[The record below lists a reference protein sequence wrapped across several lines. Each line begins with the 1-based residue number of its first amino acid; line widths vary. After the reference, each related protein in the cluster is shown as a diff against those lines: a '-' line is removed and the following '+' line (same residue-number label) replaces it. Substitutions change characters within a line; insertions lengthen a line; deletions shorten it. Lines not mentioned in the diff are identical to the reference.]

1 MRGVDLHTSFVFFG
15 IPSWEQSHIPF
26 YSRHFCVDD
35 FRFPMVG
42 YVTFL
47 EWITSR
53 CSFNFKIFWLCFHHA
68 WSNMKQQIRMHD
80 PVAFLLLVVASS
92 QLVVSNCSSSLY
104 VTWLPFVPRIELEE
118 QTRMREVAELKKS
131 LEICNWK
138 AFCFS
143 LPFWQSSLIV
153 MLCESGTSMH

>member
-1 MRGVDLHTSFVFFG
+1 
-15 IPSWEQSHIPF
+15 
-26 YSRHFCVDD
+26 
-35 FRFPMVG
+35 
-42 YVTFL
+42 
-47 EWITSR
+47 
-53 CSFNFKIFWLCFHHA
+53 
-68 WSNMKQQIRMHD
+68 MKQQIQMHD
-80 PVAFLLLVVASS
+80 PVAFLLLVVVSS

-143 LPFWQSSLIV
+143 LPF
-153 MLCESGTSMH
+153 